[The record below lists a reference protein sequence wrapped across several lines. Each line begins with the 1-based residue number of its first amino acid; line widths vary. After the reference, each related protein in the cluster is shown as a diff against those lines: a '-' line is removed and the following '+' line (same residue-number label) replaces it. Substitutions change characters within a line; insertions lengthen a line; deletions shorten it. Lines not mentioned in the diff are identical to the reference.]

1 MTPTDKQNLWN
12 AILKLNNKPYIG
24 SGYEAYNNVKNP
36 ALRGGLYNWKYRDMR
51 DLYEQLVKY
60 CELGE
65 YEATWRVLQK
75 YKTKIYPAYLRKIY
89 QSLTC
94 TPAPP
99 VCPAIGDSWH
109 GGTVFFIDGNDYYVA
124 SSIDFDRSGLW
135 FMCTAIGF
143 NLGTQAPITESYNNT
158 VLLSNPPCGPG
169 LASEVLLPITENGYS
184 DWFIPSIDALQLIFA
199 QFPGILNPAEDYWS
213 STEANDNNMFVLD
226 NSGAV
231 KLFNKTGSGVLWTK
245 LIRKETCI

>member
-36 ALRGGLYNWKYRDMR
+36 ALRGGIYNWKYRDMR
-51 DLYEQLVKY
+51 ELYEQLVKY

-65 YEATWRVLQK
+65 SEACWRVLLG

-89 QSLTC
+89 QALNC
-94 TPAPP
+94 APP
-99 VCPAIGDSWH
+99 VPCPAIGDSWH

-124 SSIDFDRSGLW
+124 SSVTFDTGNFVGCSND
-135 FMCTAIGF
+135 GF
-143 NLGTQAPITESYNNT
+143 VGTQTALTASYNNT
-158 VLLSNPPCGPG
+158 LLLSVAPCGG
-169 LASEVLLPITENGYS
+169 GNLAAEVLLPITENGYN
-184 DWFIPSIDALQLIFA
+184 DWFIPSVRAIQQMYLLGLLDPQIYWTSSEFSSNQMIVFDAA
-199 QFPGILNPAEDYWS
+199 
-213 STEANDNNMFVLD
+213 
-226 NSGAV
+226 SGTDQVEFKGNA
-231 KLFNKTGSGVLWTK
+231 GPWAK